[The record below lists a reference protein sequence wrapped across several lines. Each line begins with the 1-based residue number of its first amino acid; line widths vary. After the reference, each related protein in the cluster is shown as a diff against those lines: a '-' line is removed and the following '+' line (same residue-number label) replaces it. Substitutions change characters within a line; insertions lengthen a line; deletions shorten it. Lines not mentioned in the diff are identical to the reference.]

1 LSSRP
6 LFLSLA
12 CMTQAPNGGFV
23 PSLLIAAAC
32 TALGYAIGSL
42 PISVWLV
49 RWRRGSDVRAS
60 GDGNPGAANA
70 WKAGGWR
77 IGVLAL
83 LLDVVK
89 GAVGPALARWLWGID
104 GWLLIPVAVAPVL
117 GHATSPWLRFRGGKG
132 IACTFGVWGAL
143 TAWLVPTTLGLSLSV
158 LLPFQSVAAWTVL
171 FASAITLAVL
181 AALGTDPALVAA
193 FLLNAAILAWT
204 HRRDLRTPPRFARPA
219 RRRR

>member
-1 LSSRP
+1 
-6 LFLSLA
+6 
-12 CMTQAPNGGFV
+12 MTSGQNGGFASGALV
-23 PSLLIAAAC
+23 ALAC
-32 TALGYAIGSL
+32 SALGYALGSL
-42 PISVWLV
+42 PVSVWLV
-49 RWRRGSDVRAS
+49 RWRRRSDVRAS

-77 IGVLAL
+77 IGVVSL
-83 LLDVVK
+83 LLDVAK
-89 GAVGPALARWLWGID
+89 GAVGPGLARWLWDVD
-104 GWLLIPVAVAPVL
+104 GWLLLPVAAAPVL

-143 TAWLVPTTLGLSLSV
+143 TAWLVPTTFGLSLSV

-181 AALGTDPALVAA
+181 AALGTAPALIAA
-193 FLLNAAILAWT
+193 FLLNAVILAWT
-204 HRRDLRTPPRFARPA
+204 HRKDLRTPPRFTRPA

>member
-1 LSSRP
+1 
-6 LFLSLA
+6 
-12 CMTQAPNGGFV
+12 MIQVPNGGSAV
-23 PSLLIAAAC
+23 SPGIVVLCAV
-32 TALGYAIGSL
+32 LGYALGSL
-42 PISVWLV
+42 PFSAWLV

-83 LLDVVK
+83 LLDVAK

-104 GWLLIPVAVAPVL
+104 GWLLVPVAAAPVL

-143 TAWLVPTTLGLSLSV
+143 TAWLVPTTFGLALTAF
-158 LLPFQSVAAWTVL
+158 LPFQSVAAWTVM
-171 FASAITLAVL
+171 FASGITLGVL
-181 AALGTDPALVAA
+181 GVLRAEPALIVA

-204 HRRDLRTPPRFARPA
+204 HRSDLGSPPRFAWP
-219 RRRR
+219 RRRRRR